1 MGTEGGGTAR
11 KETQDARVGR
21 GARREKMQF
30 VVGAMRRKGFD
41 KRPRIVAQACKVM
54 ECSFRIKAYFHGQFK
69 NFYKLITFFGV
80 TIKP

>member
-1 MGTEGGGTAR
+1 
-11 KETQDARVGR
+11 
-21 GARREKMQF
+21 
-30 VVGAMRRKGFD
+30 
-41 KRPRIVAQACKVM
+41 M